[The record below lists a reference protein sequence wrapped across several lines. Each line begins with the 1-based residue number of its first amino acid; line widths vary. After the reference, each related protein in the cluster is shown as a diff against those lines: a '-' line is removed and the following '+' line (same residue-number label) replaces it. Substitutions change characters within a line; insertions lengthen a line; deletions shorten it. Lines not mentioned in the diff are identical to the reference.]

1 MTIELKV
8 YDNGDHTALVWL
20 PTNAQAIP
28 NCRGFTIHRTLKP
41 AAGGA
46 PQDTYLHGF
55 VGFSDDDKLDPN
67 APWKH
72 PLQRYMWWDYL
83 VDPGDVVQYSV
94 VPVVGSDKDH
104 LTLSPADGSAQTPP
118 MTITGQASAHISAYF
133 NKGIVSAQWVSRALA
148 SIGKDAKLDALIAQ
162 TGNSL
167 RNALSGMLRPQ
178 LLTMLDDVKKNGGEI
193 YAALYELNDPELI
206 PALVALGQK
215 CHLILANGAFNSK
228 KPDENSAVRAQ
239 LRGKVDLHDR
249 LVSNGHF
256 AHNKFIVA
264 CDSSGRPQ
272 RVLSGSTNWTKTGL
286 CTQANNGV
294 IVDDPDLGAHFID
307 QWNLLKAAGNAYPT
321 SLMQANATSKSFNV
335 DGGSITQWFAPTDK
349 GEDLDYARKLIDG
362 AVEGILFLFFNPG
375 AFEPDDEPER
385 WTLLQNI
392 LARHQQGSPN
402 YDADLYIH
410 GVVNQE
416 IPGLTTEGPEK
427 PSKRAVDPSNPSPVK
442 LFDGGKTAP
451 IPVSYES
458 MVPKAIKDAFHDWAS
473 EVMNQGVHVHSKVIV
488 IDPFGK
494 NPVVITGSHNLGYK
508 ASTKNDDNMMIVE
521 DNAPLAASYAAN
533 IIAIYQTYRWNTYVD
548 AHAKDPQVWHG
559 LVDNATWQDSYLKAG
574 GPDLAEIK
582 FWLGEGASGRAP
594 VGAPASGGTEVRA
607 ATASGPAPGARR
619 HPAAGK
625 TPVKKS
631 VGAKGAPVKKAPGKS
646 RRVAAKKAPTK
657 KTSNPK
663 ATTRSKRAGA
673 RSAASKR
680 RAAPVKRAPAKSRR
694 APAKKAPPK
703 SRIARTKSTR
713 AAATRRASRKITS
726 RTPRRG

>member
-67 APWKH
+67 ATWKH

-118 MTITGQASAHISAYF
+118 MTITGQASAHVSAYF

-148 SIGKDAKLDALIAQ
+148 SVGKDAKLDALIAQ

-256 AHNKFIVA
+256 AHNKFIVV

-294 IVDDPDLGAHFID
+294 IVEAPDLGAHFID
-307 QWNLLKAAGNAYPT
+307 QWNLLKAAGNAYPA

-402 YDADLYIH
+402 YDGDLYIH

-427 PSKRAVDPSNPSPVK
+427 PSKRAAVDPSNPSPVK

-582 FWLGEGASGRAP
+582 FWLGEGASAGAP

-607 ATASGPAPGARR
+607 ATASGPSQ
-619 HPAAGK
+619 H
-625 TPVKKS
+625 VS
-631 VGAKGAPVKKAPGKS
+631 KS
-646 RRVAAKKAPTK
+646 RRSGSPAKKAPAK
-657 KTSNPK
+657 KGKPK
-663 ATTRSKRAGA
+663 AARGSAKPTTSKPNARA
-673 RSAASKR
+673 
-680 RAAPVKRAPAKSRR
+680 VKRTPAKSRRTAVKKKAPAKTRR

-713 AAATRRASRKITS
+713 AAATRRATRKIAS
-726 RTPRRG
+726 RTPRRGR

>member
-8 YDNGDHTALVWL
+8 YDNGDHTCLVWL
-20 PTNAQAIP
+20 PANAQPIP
-28 NCRGFTIHRTLKP
+28 NCRGFSIHRTLKP

-46 PQDTYLHGF
+46 ARDEYLHGF
-55 VGFSDDDKLDPN
+55 VGFSDHDKPDPA
-67 APWKH
+67 APWKQ

-83 VDPGDVVQYSV
+83 VSPGDEVQYSI
-94 VPVVGSDKDH
+94 VPVVGPDKDH
-104 LTLSPADGSAQTPP
+104 LTLSLADSSAQTPP

-148 SIGKDAKLDALIAQ
+148 KVGKGAKLDALIAEP
-162 TGNSL
+162 GNSL
-167 RNALSGMLRPQ
+167 RNALSGLLRPQ
-178 LLTMLDDVKKNGGEI
+178 LLAMLEDVKKNDGEI

-206 PALVALGQK
+206 PALVALGEN

-228 KPDENSAVRAQ
+228 KPDENSVVRAQ
-239 LRGKVDLHDR
+239 LQGKVDLHDR
-249 LVSNGHF
+249 LVGSGHF

-264 CDSSGRPQ
+264 CNSSGRPE

-286 CTQANNGV
+286 CTQANNGI
-294 IVDDPDLGAHFID
+294 IVNDPDLGADFIE
-307 QWNLLKAAGNAYPT
+307 QWHLLKAAGNAYPA

-402 YDADLYIH
+402 YDGNLYIH

-416 IPGLTTEGPEK
+416 IPGLTTAGSVK
-427 PSKRAVDPSNPSPVK
+427 PGKHVAGDPTNPSPVK
-442 LFDGGKTAP
+442 LYDGGKTPPLAVP
-451 IPVSYES
+451 YNS
-458 MVPKAIKDAFHDWAS
+458 MVPKAIKDVFHDWAS
-473 EVMNQGVHVHSKVIV
+473 EVMNQGVHVHSKVVV

-521 DNAPLAASYAAN
+521 DNAPLAASYGAN

-559 LVDNATWQDSYLKAG
+559 LVDNATWQDSYLKPG
-574 GPDLAEIK
+574 SPDLAEIK
-582 FWLGEGASGRAP
+582 FWLGEGASAGAP
-594 VGAPASGGTEVRA
+594 VAAPAPGGAEVRA
-607 ATASGPAPGARR
+607 ATASGPSQHAKRPSPSGAAAKKGPAKKTAAKKRKPTSARR
-619 HPAAGK
+619 SAKPTASKRKATPLKRTAA
-625 TPVKKS
+625 KS
-631 VGAKGAPVKKAPGKS
+631 TRVAVKKAPAKT
-646 RRVAAKKAPTK
+646 RRT
-657 KTSNPK
+657 
-663 ATTRSKRAGA
+663 
-673 RSAASKR
+673 
-680 RAAPVKRAPAKSRR
+680 
-694 APAKKAPPK
+694 PAKKAPPK
-703 SRIARTKSTR
+703 SRIARMKSTR
-713 AAATRRASRKITS
+713 AATTRRASRKIAS
-726 RTPRRG
+726 RTPRRGR